1 MAEKSSKKSKMAT
14 ARKNAEAAKAK
25 KKAVKATKAKP
36 TTSGPAKKG
45 KSLVGQA
52 KKK

>member
-1 MAEKSSKKSKMAT
+1 MAVKSSKKAKVAT

-25 KKAVKATKAKP
+25 KKAIKATKAKP
-36 TTSGPAKKG
+36 VASGPSKKG
-45 KSLVGQA
+45 KSLIGQA